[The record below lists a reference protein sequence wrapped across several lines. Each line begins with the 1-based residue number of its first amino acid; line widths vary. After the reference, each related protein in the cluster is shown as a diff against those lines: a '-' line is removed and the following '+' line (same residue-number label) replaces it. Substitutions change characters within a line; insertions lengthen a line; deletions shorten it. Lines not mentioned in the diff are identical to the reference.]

1 MISSFEGLGYGL
13 LNDVLGVM
21 RSEDGYAQPNRYEIE
36 IGLPKIIQSGGGKLG
51 NPNSLTAA
59 FTSLLP
65 SAISGLGQGGNAGG
79 LRNVQLRAAQ
89 VTLPGRNIETTDD
102 VNVYGP
108 VRRVASGVNYA
119 EDLNI
124 QFQASSG
131 LEERKFF
138 ENWQN
143 SMFNEATWNMSYYN
157 DYVGSVSIFILDK
170 NDKRRYGLKCWEAYP
185 KTIGGN
191 DLSYASQ
198 NEIILLP
205 VTMQFRYWTVADKE
219 RMGGGKSI
227 FGNLAETAVDQ
238 VSRNLSRNLPRVLNL

>member
-36 IGLPKIIQSGGGKLG
+36 IGLPSILRGGKSG

-131 LEERKFF
+131 LDERIFF
-138 ENWQN
+138 EQWQQKC
-143 SMFNEATWNMSYYN
+143 FNPETWNVGYYA
-157 DYVGSVSIFILDK
+157 DYVGSADVYLLDI
-170 NDKRRYGLKCWEAYP
+170 NNQRRFGLKINEMWP
-185 KTIGGN
+185 KTIAGT
-191 DLSYASQ
+191 DLSGVAATDIIK
-198 NEIILLP
+198 NEI
-205 VTMQFRYWTVADKE
+205 TFAFRTWTTLDADNTPPSIADKIATTVVNSVE
-219 RMGGGKSI
+219 RNI
-227 FGNLAETAVDQ
+227 TA
-238 VSRNLSRNLPRVLNL
+238 NIPAVLRKL